1 MRYRVA
7 NVIIHTPHSE
17 IPCLFY
23 TTFAAFETTINMLMT
38 MRKLHNLDDA
48 TPLDVL
54 AMTGQANEL
63 AHTFVQG
70 NA

>member
-7 NVIIHTPHSE
+7 NVMIHTPHAS
-17 IPCLFY
+17 IPCRFY
-23 TTFAAFETTINMLMT
+23 TTFAAFEQSVNVLLE
-38 MRKLHNLDDA
+38 MRKLHNIGDDA
-48 TPLDVL
+48 PVDVL